1 VPLHR
6 AEDGDVER
14 LHDVSGILWQEDVA
28 DVMLGAEIQHGRR
41 HVGAEVVT
49 DKDLYLVFRKGV
61 DVRQ

>member
-1 VPLHR
+1 
-6 AEDGDVER
+6 
-14 LHDVSGILWQEDVA
+14 VSGILWQEDVA